1 MTGTARTGT
10 ASRQVR
16 VLTRLDTVEA
26 PARLIEESRALLAAC
41 AHKGVETLR
50 FFRVEPCIAFGPKDV
65 RAPGYDAAAA
75 LAHGAGFEGIERLE
89 GGRAV
94 AADAGT
100 LGIAWT
106 VPGNDGRARIRPRF
120 SLLAAAL
127 AEALRSLEVDAGVGG
142 VRGEYCPG
150 DFSVHARGEVKLA
163 GLGQR
168 VTAHGAHLGATL
180 VVEGAPRLRAVLGRV
195 NAALEVDWD
204 PRTLGSVE
212 DELGAPVPI
221 EVVAARVLAALAR
234 HIDLDPSALES
245 PTPEPRSEESS

>member
-1 MTGTARTGT
+1 MTGTARST
-10 ASRQVR
+10 SVR
-16 VLTRLDTVEA
+16 VVTRLDSTA
-26 PARLIEESRALLAAC
+26 SPAALVAESRALLEASARS
-41 AHKGVETLR
+41 GIQTLR
-50 FFRVEPCIAFGPKDV
+50 LFRVAPCVAFGPKDE
-65 RAPGYDAAAA
+65 RAPGYAAAA
-75 LAHGAGFEGIERLE
+75 DVARRAGFEGVTRLE

-106 VPGNDGRARIRPRF
+106 VPGDDGRARIRPRF
-120 SLLAAAL
+120 SLLGAAL
-127 AEALRSLEVDAGVGG
+127 AEALRSLDVDAGVGG

-180 VVEGAPRLRAVLGRV
+180 VVEGAPRLRAVLASV

-212 DELGAPVPI
+212 EEIGAPMPI

-234 HIDLDPSALES
+234 SIDLNPSALDGH
-245 PTPEPRSEESS
+245 SEESP